1 MSASDTVV
9 VGSGAIRCSVS
20 GSPAREACRVNRLTS
35 AGNRRPGDGRAA
47 RGVGP
52 ASLGRW
58 LFAQPRHRGA
68 QEVAGQHEP
77 EHQGQSVGHE

>member
-20 GSPAREACRVNRLTS
+20 GSPAREACRVNRLEC
-35 AGNRRPGDGRAA
+35 DDRAA